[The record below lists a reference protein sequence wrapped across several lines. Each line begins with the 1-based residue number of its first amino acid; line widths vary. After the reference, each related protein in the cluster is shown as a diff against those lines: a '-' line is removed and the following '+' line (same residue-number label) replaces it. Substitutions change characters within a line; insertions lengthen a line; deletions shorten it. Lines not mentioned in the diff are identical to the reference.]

1 MLSHFSY
8 FTPWIPFYKETI
20 NKRNKPKRKFYRK
33 NKNNKFSILVSENLY
48 MRNSYKDKMFE
59 KIVKSPILKNS
70 ESRYSDLPFYIL
82 KYYYEK
88 KFNKDLSLIVQDQVI
103 NPLGLKN
110 TSYFPLKNK
119 NKAKIVPS
127 EIDHYYRNSELKGYV
142 HDMGAAMQGGDG
154 GHAGLFSNAFDI
166 AVVMQMYL
174 QGGIYDNK
182 KILSKRNIDSFNY
195 CYFCNEGNRRGVGFD
210 KPQINSLDSGPTFG
224 GASNQSFGHLG
235 FTGTYTWA
243 DPDNEIIVV
252 FLSNRTYPSMER
264 NLIAKHDI
272 RTRMQ
277 QIVYEALTEK

>member
-1 MLSHFSY
+1 MEAVEKLKKTYRSSVDTSSNKYLMVPIFIFFSLLIFALIRSPVIISQSGIGSAIML
-8 FTPWIPFYKETI
+8 TAPL
-20 NKRNKPKRKFYRK
+20 
-33 NKNNKFSILVSENLY
+33 ILTTYALTFIAMAGRGGV
-48 MRNSYKDKMFE
+48 
-59 KIVKSPILKNS
+59 
-70 ESRYSDLPFYIL
+70 
-82 KYYYEK
+82 
-88 KFNKDLSLIVQDQVI
+88 DLSIGPFMGFI
-103 NPLGLKN
+103 NVSSIQL
-110 TSYFPLKNK
+110 Y
-119 NKAKIVPS
+119 A
-127 EIDHYYRNSELKGYV
+127 
-142 HDMGAAMQGGDG
+142 
-154 GHAGLFSNAFDI
+154 AGLFSNAFDI

-174 QGGIYDNK
+174 QGGVYDNK
-182 KILSKRNIDSFNY
+182 KILSKKNIDSFNY

-243 DPDNEIIVV
+243 DPENEIIVV